1 MDMRNRGNAMCQENV
16 VLCAASAY
24 EQKFYLNEDFADLP
38 EGIKEDLKIIC
49 VLFTADVGGVLI
61 MEFGPKGNLQL
72 RVDVAEEDILYDEIG
87 SGLKI
92 KQLQRERAEL
102 FESLEMYYRVFFL
115 GDTTG
120 LE

>member
-1 MDMRNRGNAMCQENV
+1 MCQENV

-24 EQKFYLNEDFADLP
+24 EQKFYLNEDFAALP
-38 EGIKEDLKIIC
+38 ESIKEELQIIS

-61 MEFGPKGNLQL
+61 MEFGPEGDLRL
-72 RVDVAEEDILYDEIG
+72 RVDVDEEDILFDDIG

-92 KQLQRERAEL
+92 RQLQRERAEL
-102 FESLEMYYRVFFL
+102 FESLEMYYRVFFM

-120 LE
+120 LD